1 MYIVCEYAICVLAVW
16 IEATTVFAAYVISL
30 LLIEGGKILAQ
41 ILPRLR
47 DTTPPVA
54 TQPDGG

>member
-16 IEATTVFAAYVISL
+16 IGATTVFAAYVISL